1 MKHRLTIHGLFLGL
15 LLGLISLPA
24 MADQS
29 LMAHAPWVREAP
41 PMARMLAGY
50 VTLENKTGHAIKIT
64 GANSPAFAAVEM
76 HRSVIKNGMAEM
88 IKQAYV
94 TVPAHGSF
102 SFSPGH
108 YHLMLMHPKRALK
121 AGDSIRM
128 TLRTARGHTLSFEM
142 PVRKAGAGEG
152 GMHMPM
158 NMKH

>member
-1 MKHRLTIHGLFLGL
+1 MKHTLTIHGLFLGL

-24 MADQS
+24 MAGED
-29 LMAHAPWVREAP
+29 LVVHNPWVREPP

-50 VTLENKTGHAIKIT
+50 VTLENKTGHAIKII
-64 GANSPAFAAVEM
+64 GASSPAFGAVEM

-88 IKQAYV
+88 IKQDHV

-108 YHLMLMHPKRALK
+108 YHLMLMRPKRALK
-121 AGDSIRM
+121 AGDTVRM
-128 TLRTARGHTLSFEM
+128 TLRSAHGLRLSFEM

-152 GMHMPM
+152 GMPMPM